1 MKIQNYW
8 YKMVVLYIYFSCIL
22 GLLSMGYAQGLGPSV
37 TTGAKMDVTKNSK
50 DDPMV
55 WGCKIY
61 TSAIQCSK
69 NTNQYQK
76 DVLEGQFVEFNPD
89 RHQLTIRLKKDTL
102 FFNCPMWG
110 GIVRIKDD
118 NHYQTLDDNLH
129 ILLPVCTSFTIPT
142 GLKSNQMV
150 KVTRAGCNPIGAVHK
165 MEVLGKK

>member
-1 MKIQNYW
+1 MKIPNYST
-8 YKMVVLYIYFSCIL
+8 KMIVLSIFLSCV
-22 GLLSMGYAQGLGPSV
+22 LSLWSTGYAQELGPSIV
-37 TTGAKMDVTKNSK
+37 TGAKMDVTKQSK
-50 DDPMV
+50 DNPMV

-69 NTNQYQK
+69 DTNQYQK
-76 DVLEGQFVEFNPD
+76 EVLEGQFVEFNPEK
-89 RHQLTIRLKKDTL
+89 HQLIIRLKKDAT

-118 NHYQTLDDNLH
+118 SHYQTLDDNLH

-142 GLKSNQMV
+142 NLVKSDQV

-165 MEVLGKK
+165 MEVLSKK